1 MILVYKVVIGLEVHC
16 ELSTNSKNFSHA
28 KNTFSTEPNTCV
40 APVDL
45 GLPGILPYINEEATF
60 KALKVAKALKCTL
73 PDEIIFDRKN
83 YFYPDLPKGYQI
95 TQVTK
100 PMGKNGNLMIRV
112 GDEIKSVDITQIHLE
127 EDTASLEHFSNFS
140 LLDYNRSGIPLIEI
154 VTEPCISSAE
164 EAIAFLAELRS
175 LFLYLGVSEADSKK
189 GQMRCDVN
197 ISLMKETDTEFGTKV
212 EMKNINAFN
221 IVRSSIEYEIKR
233 QTEILDKGEK
243 VLQQTRRFSEETGKT
258 TAMRDKVDAVDY
270 KYFIEPNLAP
280 VKVTDEMLDKIKSEV
295 PELKFDKIEK
305 YHNEFG
311 LSIKD
316 SENLAKEREVAEYFE
331 NVIAFGVKPQE
342 ASSWVITVI
351 LGSLNKLNVK
361 LSEMFITPK
370 MLADV
375 LLLVES
381 DKLSIVN
388 AKNVLYEAMDIKKEP
403 IEIIK
408 EKNIRQIDD
417 ESELENIVEEIVRS
431 SPDVINDYIN
441 GNETVANFLI
451 GKVMQKTNKQ
461 ANPKIAKKLIVKFLE
476 RIKNE
481 K

>member
-1 MILVYKVVIGLEVHC
+1 MYKVVIGLEIHC
-16 ELSTNSKNFSHA
+16 ELTTNSKNFSHA
-28 KNTFSTEPNTCV
+28 KNTFSSEPNTNV

-45 GLPGILPYINEEATF
+45 GLPGIIPYLNEEAAH

-100 PMGKNGNLMIRV
+100 PMGKNGSLMIRV
-112 GDEIKSVDITQIHLE
+112 GEETKKIDITQIHLE

-154 VTEPCISSAE
+154 VTEPCISSAD
-164 EAIAFLAELRS
+164 EAVAVLTELRS

-197 ISLMKETDTEFGTKV
+197 ISLMKEGDTKFGTKV

-233 QTEILDKGEK
+233 QTEALENGE
-243 VLQQTRRFSEETGKT
+243 VILQQTRRFSEETGKT

-280 VKVTDEMLDKIKSEV
+280 VKVTDKMLEKINKEV

-305 YHNEFG
+305 YINDYN
-311 LSIKD
+311 LSLKD
-316 SENLAKEREVAEYFE
+316 SENLAKERNIAEYFE
-331 NVIAFGVKPQE
+331 EVLSYGIKPSV
-342 ASSWVITVI
+342 ASNWVITII
-351 LGSLNKLNVK
+351 LGSLNKLEIS
-361 LSEMFITPK
+361 LEEMFIKPK

-375 LLLVES
+375 LLLVE
-381 DKLSIVN
+381 DNKLSMVN
-388 AKNVLYEAMDIKKEP
+388 AKNILYEAMEIKKNP
-403 IEIIK
+403 IEIIN
-408 EKNIRQIDD
+408 EKGIKQIDD
-417 ESELENIVEEIVRS
+417 TDALSKIVEEIVMAA
-431 SPDVINDYIN
+431 PDVINDYKN
-441 GNETVANFLI
+441 GNVTVANFLI
-451 GKVMQKTNKQ
+451 GKVMQRTNKQ
-461 ANPKIAKKLIVKFLE
+461 ANPKIAKDLIIEVLE
-476 RIKNE
+476 RLKNE